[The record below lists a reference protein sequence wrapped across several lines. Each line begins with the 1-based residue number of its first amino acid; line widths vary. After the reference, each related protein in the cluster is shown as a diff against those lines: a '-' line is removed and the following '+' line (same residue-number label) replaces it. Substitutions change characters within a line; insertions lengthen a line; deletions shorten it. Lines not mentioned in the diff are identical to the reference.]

1 MFVDQIALFVVIGV
15 LVWSGSSLHLGKS
28 LEQVMDVIW
37 SSVDEVIEVSDVN
50 FNIFTNI
57 INQLM
62 MSLLLLAVF
71 NEKQNSRKSLVCVLD
86 LELELSDLNN
96 DLRSLVVVHVVSGG
110 VNLKLLL
117 QVLAEVLSLFIKVE
131 EL

>member
-1 MFVDQIALFVVIGV
+1 
-15 LVWSGSSLHLGKS
+15 
-28 LEQVMDVIW
+28 MDVIW